1 MKKRILFVIA
11 LLIVAAASNIAVAQ
25 SMTDDEI
32 ITFVIQEQQRGTSQ
46 AQIVTK
52 LIQKGVTIEQIRKVK
67 ATVERQKGT
76 TSIGTKDVTGST
88 SRLREN
94 NTHPTSAQQSTG
106 AHAPV
111 LLIMWAPLKTTLSG
125 FGRIF
130 CPNNAF

>member
-94 NTHPTSAQQSTG
+94 NTQPSSAQQST
-106 AHAPV
+106 AKYRVKDLPSNYRHTYNENDKEY
-111 LLIMWAPLKTTLSG
+111 MMMQ
-125 FGRIF
+125 
-130 CPNNAF
+130 